1 MNEPQSCLQNSASFL
16 RNVKLIR
23 ILEKHDMLSK
33 LLIEND
39 RLECDL
45 WLMD

>member
-1 MNEPQSCLQNSASFL
+1 MDEPQSRLQTSVSFL
-16 RNVKLIR
+16 RNVVLIR
-23 ILEKHDMLSK
+23 ILKKHDMLSK
-33 LLIEND
+33 LLIENA